1 MTSYTR
7 LASSQLEQDLMN
19 LFFGPTTKTSSAN
32 FPKYNVYRNL
42 DNSPYISH
50 MEFALAGYSRSDLE
64 IKVEKGYL
72 IIEGKVDKNLDS
84 SREYDYRGVARRDFT
99 SSFKLGENVEIKNAT
114 FSEGL
119 LTITLEKIV
128 PEEQKPRLIPIG

>member
-7 LASSQLEQDLMN
+7 LAPSQLEQDLMN
-19 LFFGPTTKTSSAN
+19 LFFGPTTKTSTAN

-42 DNSPYISH
+42 DNSPYTSY
-50 MEFALAGYSRSDLE
+50 MEFALAGYSKSDLE

-72 IIEGKVDKNLDS
+72 IVEGKVDKNLDS

-99 SSFKLGENVEIKNAT
+99 SSFKLGENVEIRNAT

-119 LTITLEKIV
+119 LTITLEKVV
-128 PEEQKPRLIPIG
+128 PEEQKPKLITIT

>member
-7 LASSQLEQDLMN
+7 LAPSQLEQDLMN
-19 LFFGPTTKTSSAN
+19 LFFGPTTKTSTAN

-42 DNSPYISH
+42 DHSPYISH
-50 MEFALAGYSRSDLE
+50 MEFALAGYSKSDLE

-72 IIEGKVDKNLDS
+72 IVEGKVDKNLDS

-99 SSFKLGENVEIKNAT
+99 SSFKLGENVEIRNAT

-119 LTITLEKIV
+119 LTITLEKVV
-128 PEEQKPRLIPIG
+128 PEEQKPKLITIT